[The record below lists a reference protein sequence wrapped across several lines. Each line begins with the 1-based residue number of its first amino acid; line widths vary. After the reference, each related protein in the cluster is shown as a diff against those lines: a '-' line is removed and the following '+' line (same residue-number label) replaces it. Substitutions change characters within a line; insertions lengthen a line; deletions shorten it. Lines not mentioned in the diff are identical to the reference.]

1 MYTYHFEKVQ
11 CHIYS
16 DSISL
21 TMDIIELLQDLQ
33 VNPSTYLI
41 QITVNINIDT
51 ASLLNAIK
59 PTEQLRNSVTTADDV
74 RK

>member
-1 MYTYHFEKVQ
+1 
-11 CHIYS
+11 
-16 DSISL
+16 
-21 TMDIIELLQDLQ
+21 MDIIELLQDLQ

-51 ASLLNAIK
+51 ASLLDAIK